1 MSVQEL
7 LNRVNTII
15 MACED
20 TKKENPKITR
30 QFDSVE
36 AIAYKEIKDAFGEF
50 KKSLDQN
57 SNIL

>member
-1 MSVQEL
+1 MSIQEL

>member
-1 MSVQEL
+1 MSIQEL

-20 TKKENPKITR
+20 TKKENPKISR